1 MPRYFLEVSY
11 MGTRFSG
18 FQVQDNAITVQGE
31 VEKALAILLRQP
43 IVLTGSSRTDAGV
56 HAFCNFFHFDVP
68 GALPETLPYRL
79 NAILPQDIS
88 TQSLRRVHDDAHS
101 RFDASARHYR
111 YVIYQRKN
119 PFLQDRGWF
128 YPYPLIGEIL
138 AEAAEI
144 IRETS
149 DFTSFAKRNAQ
160 VHTHQCTI
168 LESRWY
174 PTADGWNYEVIGN
187 RFLRGM
193 VRGLV
198 GTMLQAGKGKI
209 TIATFKDIIKAGD
222 NTLADFTPPGKGL
235 FLCEVRYPDG
245 YFNRC
250 EKILNA

>member
-31 VEKALAILLRQP
+31 VEKAIGVLLRQP
-43 IVLTGSSRTDAGV
+43 IMLTGSSRTDAGV
-56 HAFCNFFHFDVP
+56 HAISNYFHFDVSVS
-68 GALPETLPYRL
+68 LPETLPYRL
-79 NAILPQDIS
+79 NAILPSDIS
-88 TQSLRRVHDDAHS
+88 IRSLRKVHDQAHA
-101 RFDASARHYR
+101 RFDAITRHYK

-128 YPYPLIGEIL
+128 YPYPLNGDTL
-138 AEAAEI
+138 AETAKI
-144 IRETS
+144 ILQTR

-198 GTMLQAGKGKI
+198 GTMLQAGKEKI
-209 TIATFKDIIKAGD
+209 NMQSFRNIIEVRD

-235 FLCEVRYPDG
+235 FLCEVKYPEG
-245 YFNRC
+245 YFDRR
-250 EKILNA
+250 

>member
-31 VEKALAILLRQP
+31 MEKALDILLRKP
-43 IVLTGSSRTDAGV
+43 IALTGSSRTDAGV

-68 GALPETLPYRL
+68 EALPETLPYRL
-79 NAILPQDIS
+79 NAILPPDIS
-88 TQSLRRVHDDAHS
+88 IQSLRRVHDDAHS
-101 RFDASARHYR
+101 RFDACARHYR
-111 YVIYQRKN
+111 YVLYQRKN

-128 YPYPLIGEIL
+128 YPYPLNGETL

-209 TIATFKDIIKAGD
+209 TIATFKDIIRAGD

-245 YFNRC
+245 YFNRS
-250 EKILNA
+250 

>member
-18 FQVQDNAITVQGE
+18 FQVQDNAVTVQGE

-56 HAFCNFFHFDVP
+56 HSLCNFFHFDVP
-68 GALPETLPYRL
+68 ETLAETLPYRL
-79 NAILPQDIS
+79 NAILPPDIS
-88 TQSLRRVHDDAHS
+88 IQSLRRVHDAAHS
-101 RFDASARHYR
+101 RFDACARHYR

-128 YPYPLIGEIL
+128 NPYPLNGETL

-174 PTADGWNYEVIGN
+174 STPDGWNYEVIGN

-198 GTMLQAGKGKI
+198 GTMLQVGKGKI
-209 TIATFKDIIKAGD
+209 TIAEFKGIISAGD

-235 FLCEVRYPDG
+235 FLCEVRYPDD
-245 YFNRC
+245 YFKRT
-250 EKILNA
+250 

>member
-31 VEKALAILLRQP
+31 IEQAMGVLLRQQ
-43 IVLTGSSRTDAGV
+43 IILTGSSRTDAGV
-56 HAFCNFFHFDVP
+56 HAICNYFHFDVSVP
-68 GALPETLPYRL
+68 LPETLPYRL
-79 NAILPQDIS
+79 NAILPSDIS
-88 TQSLRRVHDDAHS
+88 IRSLRKVHDQAHA
-101 RFDASARHYR
+101 RFDAIARHYK

-128 YPYPLIGEIL
+128 YPYPLNGDTL
-138 AEAAEI
+138 AETAEI
-144 IRETS
+144 IHQTR

-174 PTADGWNYEVIGN
+174 PTADGWNYEVTGN

-198 GTMLQAGKGKI
+198 GTMLQAGKEKI
-209 TIATFKDIIKAGD
+209 NMQSFRNIIEARD
-222 NTLADFTPPGKGL
+222 NTFADFTPPGKGL
-235 FLCEVRYPDG
+235 FLCEVKYPEG
-245 YFNRC
+245 YFNR
-250 EKILNA
+250 E